1 MSNFV
6 TKFIKSSLFS
16 SIGLAILGIL
26 LFVESEL
33 TIVSISYVV
42 GAILVAV
49 GAIAL
54 INYINDKQKTTK
66 SELNIVYGIGMVI
79 LGIIVISNPK
89 GVASIVPFVLGVVIV
104 LNSSAKIE
112 YSLELKKDNNNLW
125 ASTMILSLFALLC
138 GILLIFNPFEGATF
152 ITKIIGIILFI
163 YAMIDIVA
171 TLRIRKTVKA
181 ALKAIEDEKIKD
193 ADVIE
198 DNTSDKK
205 KRRKEEDSEW
215 VTILI
220 YVVG

>member
-66 SELNIVYGIGMVI
+66 SELNIIYGVGMVI

-112 YSLELKKDNNNLW
+112 YSLELKKENNNLW

-171 TLRIRKTVKA
+171 TLRIRKTVKK
-181 ALKAIEDEKIKD
+181 ALKAIEGNKIKD
-193 ADVIE
+193 AEVIE

-205 KRRKEEDSEW
+205 KRKKDEEEE
-215 VTILI
+215 L
-220 YVVG
+220 

>member
-54 INYINDKQKTTK
+54 INYINDKQKQMK
-66 SELNIVYGIGMVI
+66 SELNIIYGVGMVI

-112 YSLELKKDNNNLW
+112 YSLELKKENNNLW

-171 TLRIRKTVKA
+171 TLRIRKTVKK
-181 ALKAIEDEKIKD
+181 ALKAIEGNKIKD
-193 ADVIE
+193 AEVIE

-205 KRRKEEDSEW
+205 KRKKDEEEE
-215 VTILI
+215 L
-220 YVVG
+220 